1 MSAINIF
8 CQAWLIIA
16 FDQTAKQNDQFS
28 LTDQFYDC
36 FVCDESRGLLVFIF
50 IPVGYKDQSCRSDE
64 HRVIVVSTMD
74 INDGPSP
81 PTDQQTSKSSGG
93 AKLSL
98 EEKFSLLVDKM
109 EKQTEQFKM
118 MSAAFQ
124 EAQRQTAEAKE
135 I

>member
-1 MSAINIF
+1 M
-8 CQAWLIIA
+8 
-16 FDQTAKQNDQFS
+16 
-28 LTDQFYDC
+28 
-36 FVCDESRGLLVFIF
+36 
-50 IPVGYKDQSCRSDE
+50 GYKDQSCRSDE

-124 EAQRQTAEAKE
+124 EAQRQAAEAKE
-135 I
+135 SKNLFYKIFYCSFSILLF

>member
-1 MSAINIF
+1 M
-8 CQAWLIIA
+8 
-16 FDQTAKQNDQFS
+16 
-28 LTDQFYDC
+28 
-36 FVCDESRGLLVFIF
+36 V
-50 IPVGYKDQSCRSDE
+50 YKDQSCRSDE

-74 INDGPSP
+74 INDSPSP
-81 PTDQQTSKSSGG
+81 PTDQQTSKSSGSGG

-124 EAQRQTAEAKE
+124 EAQCQAAEAKE
-135 I
+135 SKNLFYKIFYCSFSILLF